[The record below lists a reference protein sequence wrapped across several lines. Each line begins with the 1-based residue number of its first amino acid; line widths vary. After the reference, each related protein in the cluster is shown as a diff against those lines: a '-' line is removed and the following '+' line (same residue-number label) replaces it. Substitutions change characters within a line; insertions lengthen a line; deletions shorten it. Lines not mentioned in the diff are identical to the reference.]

1 LIGLVRDIFR
11 GSNWMTAI
19 IPSDDVME
27 MIRAQYFLVV
37 ATLALVLCSGH
48 SRAQQDFDR
57 ESYHRAVEFCRGSVP
72 RPMALSS
79 DRQVL
84 CFDGAIVKD
93 MDVSLARRLNEAGLF
108 VVRSSG
114 GSETSAIVLSDLIR
128 ERRGTVVVYDYCL
141 SACAV
146 FFLVASHQTFVVKGA
161 LVAWHHPQ
169 STDASRPLCTSL
181 QVPIDGG
188 PKKLR
193 RGPCQS
199 DSPEFGAFREGGPEY
214 VRRFFK
220 ERAVSP
226 LFEAPPDSLYV
237 RKIIRSQ
244 YAETGAFRD
253 VAWTIHPR
261 YYPTLF
267 KTRIIHEA
275 YPESQGEVDSM
286 VSQLHL
292 DIRVIYD
299 P

>member
-1 LIGLVRDIFR
+1 
-11 GSNWMTAI
+11 
-19 IPSDDVME
+19 ME
-27 MIRAQYFLVV
+27 MIRTRYFLVV
-37 ATLALVLCSGH
+37 ATLAFVLCSGQG
-48 SRAQQDFDR
+48 RAQQDIDR
-57 ESYHRAVEFCRGSVP
+57 DSYHRAVEFCRGSVP

-84 CFDGAIVKD
+84 CFA
-93 MDVSLARRLNEAGLF
+93 
-108 VVRSSG
+108 G
-114 GSETSAIVLSDLIR
+114 GS
-128 ERRGTVVVYDYCL
+128 
-141 SACAV
+141 
-146 FFLVASHQTFVVKGA
+146 
-161 LVAWHHPQ
+161 
-169 STDASRPLCTSL
+169 
-181 QVPIDGG
+181 
-188 PKKLR
+188 
-193 RGPCQS
+193 
-199 DSPEFGAFREGGPEY
+199 EY

-244 YAETGAFRD
+244 YVETDAFRD
-253 VAWTIHPR
+253 NAWTIHPR

>member
-1 LIGLVRDIFR
+1 MFLFCSRATRDRNATRSTGLTVRLKSLATPQKTR
-11 GSNWMTAI
+11 
-19 IPSDDVME
+19 
-27 MIRAQYFLVV
+27 RFLVA
-37 ATLALVLCSGH
+37 ATLAFVLCSSH

-57 ESYHRAVEFCRGSVP
+57 ESFHRAVEYCRGTIS

-84 CFDGAIVKD
+84 CFDGDVVRD
-93 MDVSLARRLNEAGLF
+93 MDVSLARSLNEGGLF

-114 GSETSAIVLSDLIR
+114 GSEASAILLSDLIR

-146 FFLVASHQTFVVKGA
+146 FFLIASHQTFVVKGT
-161 LVAWHHPQ
+161 LVAWHYPQ

-199 DSPEFGAFREGGPEY
+199 DSPEFGAFREGGHEY
-214 VRRFFK
+214 VRRFFEK
-220 ERAVSP
+220 RAVSP

-237 RKIIRSQ
+237 RKIIRS
-244 YAETGAFRD
+244 
-253 VAWTIHPR
+253 
-261 YYPTLF
+261 
-267 KTRIIHEA
+267 
-275 YPESQGEVDSM
+275 
-286 VSQLHL
+286 
-292 DIRVIYD
+292 
-299 P
+299 